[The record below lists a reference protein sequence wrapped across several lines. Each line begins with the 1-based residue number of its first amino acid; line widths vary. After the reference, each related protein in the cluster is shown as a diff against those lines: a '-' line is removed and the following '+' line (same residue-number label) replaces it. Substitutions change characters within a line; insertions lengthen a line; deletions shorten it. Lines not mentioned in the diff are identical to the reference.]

1 MPYDT
6 KEEILA
12 LGVIDPEL
20 KALLEA
26 NPPPPMTFTTMQAL
40 REDVKT
46 RTLQAIDAL
55 GRPPPSVKQSDISYR
70 TADGTELRARLYQ
83 PTSPSDDGSPL
94 IVMFHGGG
102 FCLGIPEAEEK
113 ACREF
118 VQAFNAVCV
127 SPAYRLA
134 PEFPFPQG
142 PKDAWDALKW
152 AAESASSW
160 GADPAKGFI
169 VGGSSAGGNLA
180 CVVTHLARDEGLS
193 PPLTGHYLCIAG
205 LVPPSRMPD
214 KYKKW
219 AYSYEQNKSDPING
233 QAVIDIFN
241 AAYKPDLD
249 DGIYNGPLIHPKGHA
264 GLPPA
269 FLQVNGSDTLR
280 DDSLIYERILREEHG
295 IKTKLVVYPGLP
307 HAHWAFFPSL
317 KASAQFWADQLEGMG
332 WLLGKTPAPAK
343 I

>member
-20 KALLEA
+20 KALLET

-55 GRPPPSVKQSDISYR
+55 GPPPPSVKQSDISYR

-118 VQAFNAVCV
+118 VQAFNA
-127 SPAYRLA
+127 
-134 PEFPFPQG
+134 G

-249 DGIYNGPLIHPKGHA
+249 DGIYNGPLIHPQGHA